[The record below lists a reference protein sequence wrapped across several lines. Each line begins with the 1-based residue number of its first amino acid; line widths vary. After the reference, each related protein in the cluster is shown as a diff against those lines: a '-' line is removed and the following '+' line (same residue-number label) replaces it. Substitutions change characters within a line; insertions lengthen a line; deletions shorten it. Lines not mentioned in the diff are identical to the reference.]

1 LKSLNRPSGDGDG
14 GQGLLDA
21 LQDIQDKLRNEFN
34 EKLDNL
40 LKRLESLEQES
51 RDKDTDLQDQID
63 NLNKLF
69 DKL

>member
-1 LKSLNRPSGDGDG
+1 MKSLNRPSGDGDG